1 MASRIDLVDQK
12 KRRIA
17 AGMPTLGDTRE
28 NVSTL
33 PGEPELAKDAYGKLL
48 KAPEKAPRAPAV
60 TPAEKPLA
68 TPAPT
73 VPTSKYIGMD
83 FDEAMQ
89 DGGIKPED
97 FWKLQEKAYKEG
109 KRGGYSITD
118 IINRVKSRDPDY
130 ETPEQKKKRE
140 KEEAIS
146 RAISGLGN
154 VISNAANF
162 AFAVRGAV
170 PGVYN
175 NQATDE
181 RLKRIQEKREA
192 LKRKYDTI
200 LMNAELGDVA
210 YQRDMEAA
218 REKAARDQALKERIK
233 EIEHKYKM
241 GEISSEAAFD
251 LQQEALKQQGYMAR
265 TVFNAEAR
273 AKEGAKNR
281 ANAREVASIRSS
293 RPPKTE
299 SKDKDFSYWYGS
311 NNEEFKIPK
320 SKEKGLAA
328 NVYRLM
334 QKYLEEHPDD
344 QRKLDD
350 IKITIGEGG
359 DISSKTVNT
368 VMRKLQD
375 FPELNDQ
382 VRKIIKY
389 SESAAGENGKRLG
402 ITVK

>member
-1 MASRIDLVDQK
+1 MASRVDLVDER
-12 KRRIA
+12 KRRMS

-33 PGEPELAKDAYGKLL
+33 PGEPVLAKDAYEKPI
-48 KAPEKAPRAPAV
+48 KTPELAV
-60 TPAEKPLA
+60 APAEKPLD

-73 VPTSKYIGMD
+73 VSTSKYIGMD

-97 FWKLQEKAYKEG
+97 FWKLQEKAYGEG

-118 IINRVKSRDPDY
+118 IINRIKSRDPDY
-130 ETPEQKKKRE
+130 ETPEQRKKRE
-140 KEEAIS
+140 KDEAVS

-162 AFAVRGAV
+162 AYAVKGAV

-181 RLKRIQEKREA
+181 RLRQIKEKREA
-192 LKRKYDTI
+192 LKRKYDMI

-218 REKAARDQALKERIK
+218 REKAARDLALKERIK
-233 EIEHKYKM
+233 EIEHRYKM
-241 GEISSEAAFD
+241 GEISAEAAFD

-265 TVFNAEAR
+265 TVFNADAR

-293 RPPKTE
+293 PKTE
-299 SKDKDFSYWYGS
+299 SKDKDFSYWYGN
-311 NNEEFKIPK
+311 NNEEFKVPK

-328 NVYRLM
+328 NIYRLM
-334 QKYLEEHPDD
+334 QKYLEEHPTDK
-344 QRKLDD
+344 RKLDD

-359 DISSKTVNT
+359 DISSKTVNV

-375 FPELNDQ
+375 FPELGDQ
-382 VRKIIKY
+382 VREIIRTQASSPADY
-389 SESAAGENGKRLG
+389 SRYRKQGDYSQYKKN
-402 ITVK
+402 

>member
-1 MASRIDLVDQK
+1 MASRIDLVDERK
-12 KRRIA
+12 KRMS
-17 AGMPTLGDTRE
+17 AGMPTLGDTRK

-33 PGEPELAKDAYGKLL
+33 PGEPELAKDAYEKPL
-48 KAPEKAPRAPAV
+48 KVPEKIPRVPAV
-60 TPAEKPLA
+60 APAEKPLA

-97 FWKLQEKAYKEG
+97 FWKLQEKAYQEG

-130 ETPEQKKKRE
+130 ETPEQRKKRE

-162 AFAVRGAV
+162 AFAVKGAV

-181 RLKRIQEKREA
+181 RLRQIKEKRDA

-218 REKAARDQALKERIK
+218 REKAARDQALKERMK

-251 LQQEALKQQGYMAR
+251 QQQEILRQQGYMAR
-265 TVFNAEAR
+265 TVFNAEAQ
-273 AKEGAKNR
+273 AKEGARNR
-281 ANAREVASIRSS
+281 ANAREIAKIR
-293 RPPKTE
+293 KNTE
-299 SKDKDFSYWYGS
+299 SSEKMIRIPTRDGKYVDIRQSSY
-311 NNEEFKIPK
+311 NNPTVVGNIYSSLPEEFKVTVTGPYNDGTVIKPNPT
-320 SKEKGLAA
+320 LAE
-328 NVYRLM
+328 M
-334 QKYLEEHPDD
+334 QSAIGRAIERGEEV
-344 QRKLDD
+344 
-350 IKITIGEGG
+350 E
-359 DISSKTVNT
+359 
-368 VMRKLQD
+368 
-375 FPELNDQ
+375 FPESI
-382 VRKIIKY
+382 VGSKART
-389 SESAAGENGKRLG
+389 LG

>member
-1 MASRIDLVDQK
+1 MASRLDLIDER
-12 KRRIA
+12 KRRMS

-33 PGEPELAKDAYGKLL
+33 PGEPVLAKDAYEKPL
-48 KAPEKAPRAPAV
+48 KAPEPVVAPV
-60 TPAEKPLA
+60 EKPLN

-73 VPTSKYIGMD
+73 VSTSKYIGMD

-97 FWKLQEKAYKEG
+97 FWKLQEKAYGEG

-118 IINRVKSRDPDY
+118 IINRIKSRDADY
-130 ETPEQKKKRE
+130 ETPDQKKKRE

-154 VISNAANF
+154 VLSNAANF
-162 AFAVRGAV
+162 AFAAKGAV

-181 RLKRIQEKREA
+181 RLKQIKEKREA
-192 LKRKYDTI
+192 LKRKYDTL

-210 YQRDMEAA
+210 YQRDVDAA
-218 REKAARDQALKERIK
+218 REKAIRDQELKERIK
-233 EIEHKYKM
+233 EIEHRYKM
-241 GEISSEAAFD
+241 GEISAEAAAD
-251 LQQEALKQQGYMAR
+251 LQKEALRQQGYMAR
-265 TVFNAEAR
+265 TVFNADAK
-273 AKEGAKNR
+273 AKEGDKNR
-281 ANAREVASIRSS
+281 ANAREVATIRSS
-293 RPPKTE
+293 SKTGN
-299 SKDKDFSYWYGS
+299 KDKDYSYWYGN
-311 NNEEFKIPK
+311 NNEELRVPK

-328 NVYRLM
+328 NVYSLM
-334 QKYLEEHPDD
+334 QKYLKEHPHDS
-344 QRKLDD
+344 RSLDD

-359 DISSKTVNT
+359 DISSKTVNV
-368 VMRKLQD
+368 VMRRLQD

-382 VRKIIKY
+382 VREIIKS
-389 SESAAGENGKRLG
+389 SEFTTGGKGKRLG
-402 ITVK
+402 IKIK

>member
-1 MASRIDLVDQK
+1 MASRVDLVDER
-12 KRRIA
+12 KRRMS

-33 PGEPELAKDAYGKLL
+33 PGEPVFAKDAY
-48 KAPEKAPRAPAV
+48 EKPIKTPGLAV
-60 TPAEKPLA
+60 APAEKPLSG
-68 TPAPT
+68 PAPT

-97 FWKLQEKAYKEG
+97 FWKLQEKAYGEG

-118 IINRVKSRDPDY
+118 IINRIKSRDPDY
-130 ETPEQKKKRE
+130 ETPEQRKKRE
-140 KEEAIS
+140 KEEAVS

-162 AFAVRGAV
+162 AYAVKGAV

-181 RLKRIQEKREA
+181 RLRQIKEKREA

-200 LMNAELGDVA
+200 LMNAELGEVA

-218 REKAARDQALKERIK
+218 REKAARDLALKERIK
-233 EIEHKYKM
+233 EIEHRYKM
-241 GEISSEAAFD
+241 GEISAEAAFD

-265 TVFNAEAR
+265 TVFNADAR

-281 ANAREVASIRSS
+281 ANAREVAKIRKNSESS
-293 RPPKTE
+293 EKKIRIPTRDGKYVDIRQ
-299 SKDKDFSYWYGS
+299 SSY
-311 NNEEFKIPK
+311 NNPTVVGNIYSSLPEEFKVTVTDPYNIGTVIKPNPT
-320 SKEKGLAA
+320 LAE
-328 NVYRLM
+328 M
-334 QKYLEEHPDD
+334 QSAIGHAIERGEEV
-344 QRKLDD
+344 
-350 IKITIGEGG
+350 E
-359 DISSKTVNT
+359 
-368 VMRKLQD
+368 
-375 FPELNDQ
+375 FPESIVVN
-382 VRKIIKY
+382 KAKT
-389 SESAAGENGKRLG
+389 LG

>member
-1 MASRIDLVDQK
+1 MASRVDLVDER
-12 KRRIA
+12 KRWMS

-33 PGEPELAKDAYGKLL
+33 PGEPVLAKDAYEKPIKTPELAV
-48 KAPEKAPRAPAV
+48 APV
-60 TPAEKPLA
+60 EKPLG
-68 TPAPT
+68 TPALT
-73 VPTSKYIGMD
+73 VSTSKYIGMD

-97 FWKLQEKAYKEG
+97 FWKLQEKAYDEG

-118 IINRVKSRDPDY
+118 IINRIKSRDPDY

-140 KEEAIS
+140 KEEAVS

-162 AFAVRGAV
+162 AYSVKGAV

-181 RLKRIQEKREA
+181 RLKQIKEKRDV

-210 YQRDMEAA
+210 YQRSTDAA
-218 REKAARDQALKERIK
+218 REKAARDQALKERMK

-241 GEISSEAAFD
+241 GEISSEGAFD
-251 LQQEALKQQGYMAR
+251 LQQEALRQQGYMAR
-265 TVFNAEAR
+265 TVFDADAR
-273 AKEGAKNR
+273 AKEGDKNR
-281 ANAREVASIRSS
+281 ANARQVASIRSS
-293 RPPKTE
+293 SKTG
-299 SKDKDFSYWYGS
+299 SKDKDFSYWYGN
-311 NNEEFKIPK
+311 NNEEFKVPK

-328 NVYRLM
+328 NIYRLM
-334 QKYLEEHPDD
+334 QKYLEEHPTDK
-344 QRKLDD
+344 RKLDD

-359 DISSKTVNT
+359 DISSKTVNV

-375 FPELNDQ
+375 FPELGDQ
-382 VRKIIKY
+382 VREIIRTQASSPADY
-389 SESAAGENGKRLG
+389 SRYRKQGDYSQYKKN
-402 ITVK
+402 

>member
-1 MASRIDLVDQK
+1 MASRVDLVDER
-12 KRRIA
+12 KRRMS

-33 PGEPELAKDAYGKLL
+33 PGEPVLAKDAYEKPI
-48 KAPEKAPRAPAV
+48 KTPELTVA
-60 TPAEKPLA
+60 PAEKPLG

-73 VPTSKYIGMD
+73 VSTSKYIGMD

-97 FWKLQEKAYKEG
+97 FWKLQEKAYDEG

-118 IINRVKSRDPDY
+118 IINRIKSRDPDY

-140 KEEAIS
+140 KEEAVS

-162 AFAVRGAV
+162 AYSVKGAV

-181 RLKRIQEKREA
+181 RLKQIKEKRDA

-210 YQRDMEAA
+210 YQRSTDAA
-218 REKAARDQALKERIK
+218 REKAARDQALKERMK

-241 GEISSEAAFD
+241 GEISSEGAFD
-251 LQQEALKQQGYMAR
+251 LQQEALRQQGYMAR
-265 TVFNAEAR
+265 TVFDADAR
-273 AKEGAKNR
+273 AKEGDKNR
-281 ANAREVASIRSS
+281 ANARQVASIRSS
-293 RPPKTE
+293 SKTG
-299 SKDKDFSYWYGS
+299 SKDKDFSYWYGN
-311 NNEEFKIPK
+311 NNEEFKVPK

-350 IKITIGEGG
+350 IKIVIGEGG

-375 FPELNDQ
+375 FPELGDQ
-382 VRKIIKY
+382 VREIIRAQTASPADY
-389 SESAAGENGKRLG
+389 SRYRKQGDYSQYKKN
-402 ITVK
+402 